1 MNLRSVPDIWN
12 GVFERFL
19 ELYEWPGRDEPS
31 MVPFCRIPEC
41 HETVPEIAKEVD
53 RVEEPIYDGGFLII
67 SNDRKADRAPQSQ
80 REMALQG
87 ISLLSDE
94 EEPESP
100 ATERRIT
107 RISHRSIRIFLM
119 KIKELEHGNGLSEV
133 KPSRIVL
140 SPLRQREEEEKRG
153 LDRGERGTFDLV
165 KELPRSV
172 CLFDE
177 EVHRQYRVELLRGV
191 QKTFPVYGK

>member
-1 MNLRSVPDIWN
+1 
-12 GVFERFL
+12 
-19 ELYEWPGRDEPS
+19 

-94 EEPESP
+94 EEPE
-100 ATERRIT
+100 
-107 RISHRSIRIFLM
+107 
-119 KIKELEHGNGLSEV
+119 
-133 KPSRIVL
+133 
-140 SPLRQREEEEKRG
+140 
-153 LDRGERGTFDLV
+153 
-165 KELPRSV
+165 LPRKKKV
-172 CLFDE
+172 PT
-177 EVHRQYRVELLRGV
+177 
-191 QKTFPVYGK
+191 K